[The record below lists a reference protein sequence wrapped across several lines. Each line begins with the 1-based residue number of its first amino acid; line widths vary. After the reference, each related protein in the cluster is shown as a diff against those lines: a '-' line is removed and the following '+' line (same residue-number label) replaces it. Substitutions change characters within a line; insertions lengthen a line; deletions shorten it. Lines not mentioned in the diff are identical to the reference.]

1 MDTHENRSFGRTEV
15 DALLRRLL
23 AANVDPAKARIDEE
37 IVRRRL
43 AVI

>member
-1 MDTHENRSFGRTEV
+1 VDTNDRRSFGRPEV

-23 AANVDPAKARIDEE
+23 ALDVDPAKARIHEE

-43 AVI
+43 AAI